1 MKAVIQAQE
10 TASIL
15 DPSIDIG
22 KAAMEEARDALV
34 SGLTLDN
41 IEKTA
46 TATGL
51 RVGKELVR
59 PTLESAAFMW
69 IDQFGRG
76 KITVAIGTSDL
87 DTQFRQLD
95 DTGRR
100 LTVGLLTVG
109 QLIGTAILAVVLL
122 QPAVAET
129 VGPLANLAV
138 AAFFGVLVYSL
149 VVVYRVGRRP
159 DDDRAAEPRAI
170 PHPGSTEH
178 PRDSRSGTTERV
190 PF

>member
-129 VGPLANLAV
+129 VGPLANLAPR
-138 AAFFGVLVYSL
+138 VLRGPGL
-149 VVVYRVGRRP
+149 QPRRRVPRGPPARRRP
-159 DDDRAAEPRAI
+159 RR
-170 PHPGSTEH
+170 
-178 PRDSRSGTTERV
+178 
-190 PF
+190 

>member
-1 MKAVIQAQE
+1 VYGHGLRLDNDLTLAMKAVIQAQE

-22 KAAMEEARDALV
+22 KAAMEEARDAMI

-41 IEKTA
+41 VEKTA

-51 RVGKELVR
+51 RIGKELVR
-59 PTLESAAFMW
+59 RLPTLESAAFMW

-76 KITVAIGTSDL
+76 KITVAIDTSDL

-138 AAFFGVLVYSL
+138 MAFFGVLAYSL
-149 VVVYRVGRRP
+149 FVVYRVGRRP
-159 DDDRAAEPRAI
+159 DDDRR
-170 PHPGSTEH
+170 
-178 PRDSRSGTTERV
+178 R
-190 PF
+190 